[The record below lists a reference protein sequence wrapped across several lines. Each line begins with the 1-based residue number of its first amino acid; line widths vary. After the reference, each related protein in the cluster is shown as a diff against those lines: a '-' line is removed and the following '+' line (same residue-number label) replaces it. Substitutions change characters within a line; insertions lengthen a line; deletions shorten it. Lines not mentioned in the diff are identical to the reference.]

1 LPQLEVSCHLAI
13 TQDTVGARTR
23 IRLLDGLL
31 LVGAALFFGLFLA
44 QWIQFLA
51 GGGTANIGVDYTLY
65 MDATRSWLA
74 GTGFY
79 LPEQLAGPYE
89 IVHGVVLYPPTAL
102 LLLVPFTVL
111 PAFLWWAIPVAVV
124 AGMVLWH
131 WPAAWAWLAIAVCL
145 WLPITGV
152 RLLHGNPGIW
162 ITMVVALGTR
172 FAWPSVFV
180 LLKFTL
186 APFALVGIRRRSWW
200 IALGLLGAASLLFLP
215 MWADYVTVI
224 RNGSG
229 AGVLYSLT
237 EVPMVAI
244 PVIAWLGGRHGPAV
258 PRRLHHQPT

>member
-1 LPQLEVSCHLAI
+1 VAVI
-13 TQDTVGARTR
+13 QDSVGARSR
-23 IRLLDGLL
+23 GRLLDRLQ
-31 LVGAALFFGLFLA
+31 VVSAALFFGLFLA

-51 GGGTANIGVDYTLY
+51 GGGTSNVGVDYTLY

-89 IVHGVVLYPPTAL
+89 IVHGVVLYPPVTL
-102 LLLVPFTVL
+102 LFLVPFTVL
-111 PAFLWWAIPVAVV
+111 PAVLWWVIPVTVV

-131 WPAAWAWLAIAVCL
+131 RPAPWAWLAIAACV

-162 ITMVVALGTR
+162 ITMAVALGTR
-172 FAWPSVFV
+172 FGWPSVLV

-229 AGVLYSLT
+229 GGVLYSLT

-244 PVIAWLGGRHGPAV
+244 PVIAWLGGSHSPAL
-258 PRRLHHQPT
+258 PRRLQRQSS